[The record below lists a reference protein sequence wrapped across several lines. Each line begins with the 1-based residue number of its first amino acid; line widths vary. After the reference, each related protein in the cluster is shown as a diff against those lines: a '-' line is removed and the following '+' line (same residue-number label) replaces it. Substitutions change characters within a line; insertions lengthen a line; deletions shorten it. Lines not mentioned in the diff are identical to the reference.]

1 MATRDVDIRE
11 ALKAR
16 PLEKFWEEQGSEI
29 VPELGVCR
37 GKSFVDIAVINS
49 KLYGYEIKSS
59 RDTLARLPGQM
70 KAFSAVLDQVTLVTA
85 PSHLDEARELIPD
98 WWGIRLAKEQGGSIC
113 FNAIRDPEE
122 NPDPDSL
129 QIALLMWKDE
139 ILSVLEELGLDRGY
153 RSKTKKRMAKRL
165 VQGTDREELSQF
177 VRDALKAR
185 EDWRSADQPSPSV
198 ERSPLLPMFE
208 DFPD

>member
-113 FNAIRDPEE
+113 FNVIRDPEE